1 MSERRDFIAY
11 RVRMFR
17 EKRAPRGLGDLVETA
32 AKPIAK
38 ALKLDCLDSS
48 GNLKP
53 ESGCA
58 KRKAALN
65 RIKL

>member
-1 MSERRDFIAY
+1 MTPERRRAKLAAY
-11 RVRMFR
+11 LQRLR
-17 EKRAPRGLGDLVETA
+17 LGDRAERL

-38 ALKLDCLDSS
+38 ALRMDCLDEA

-58 KRKAALN
+58 KRRDRLN
-65 RIKL
+65 KLTSDL

>member
-1 MSERRDFIAY
+1 MRWFDGIAN
-11 RVRMFR
+11 VWR
-17 EKRAPRGLGDLVETA
+17 EGEGPKLGDIVERL

-38 ALKLDCLDSS
+38 ALNLPCLDKD

-58 KRKAALN
+58 KRRDALN
-65 RIKL
+65 KLG

>member
-1 MSERRDFIAY
+1 MKLIRTTQFQ
-11 RVRMFR
+11 
-17 EKRAPRGLGDLVETA
+17 GLGDRIERL

-38 ALKLDCLDSS
+38 ALRLPCLDKT

-58 KRKAALN
+58 KRRDAMN
-65 RIKL
+65 KLFQPHTHH

>member
-1 MSERRDFIAY
+1 MTPERRKAKIAAY
-11 RVRMFR
+11 LQRLR
-17 EKRAPRGLGDLVETA
+17 LGDRAERL

-38 ALKLDCLDSS
+38 ALRLNCLDAA

-58 KRKAALN
+58 KRRDALN
-65 RIKL
+65 RLTE